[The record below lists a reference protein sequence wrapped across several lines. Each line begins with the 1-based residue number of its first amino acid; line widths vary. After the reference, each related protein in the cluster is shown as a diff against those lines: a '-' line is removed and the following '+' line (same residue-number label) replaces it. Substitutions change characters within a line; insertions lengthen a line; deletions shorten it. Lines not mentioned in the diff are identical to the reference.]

1 MADRPAK
8 ERTSLLR
15 RLFPE
20 KRIFIKSESGT
31 RFVSLAPRH
40 HILAL
45 LGGTALVLWSVTA
58 TSFLVIGIVKGGG
71 AREQAAQEKA
81 LYESRLNA
89 LAEERDVYRMAALDA
104 QSNFTRALDEISGYQ
119 DRLFS
124 GAVEQQELE
133 AGRDALRRI
142 LQDALKDRDDAR
154 ARLALLN
161 AESGDATLS
170 ELDRSRAEAE
180 TTVDFLARA
189 LARTARD
196 RDGLKAEAET
206 ATARAAELQ
215 SVLELRERAND
226 KIFTQL
232 EDAITLAMEPLGKM
246 FSNVG
251 LPPSQI
257 LHQMRDQY
265 SGQGGPLT
273 PISLSTKDVA
283 LDPDALR
290 VNAILD
296 NMDEL
301 NLYRIAFEKVPFAQP
316 VSAHVRRTSGF
327 GYRRDP
333 IRGGTRLH
341 AGMDWAGA
349 YGTTI
354 KATAD
359 GVVTHAGWQSGY
371 GRVVIIEHAF
381 GLETRFAHLSKITV
395 RKGQRVSRGERI
407 GAMGNS
413 GRSTGTHLHYE
424 VRLNGNPV
432 DPMKYIKA
440 GRDVF

>member
-1 MADRPAK
+1 MAESPAK
-8 ERTSLLR
+8 ERPPLLS

-20 KRIFIKSESGT
+20 KRIFVKSDNGT
-31 RFVSLAPRH
+31 RFVCLGPRH

-71 AREQAAQEKA
+71 ALEHAAQEKA
-81 LYESRLNA
+81 LYETRLNA

-104 QSNFTRALDEISGYQ
+104 QSNFTRALDEISSYQ

-124 GAVEQQELE
+124 GAVEQRELE
-133 AGRDALRRI
+133 AGRDALRRLLQEA
-142 LQDALKDRDDAR
+142 LQDRDTAR
-154 ARLALLN
+154 DRLALLTTQ
-161 AESGDATLS
+161 SGDATLS

-180 TTVDFLARA
+180 STVDFLARA
-189 LARTARD
+189 LAQTAED
-196 RDGLKAEAET
+196 RNALKAQADA
-206 ATARAAELQ
+206 ATARMVELQ
-215 SVLELRERAND
+215 NVLDLRERAND

-232 EDAITLAMEPLGKM
+232 EDAVTLAMEPLGKM
-246 FSNVG
+246 FSAVG

-273 PISLSTKDVA
+273 PISLSTKGMVS
-283 LDPDALR
+283 DPDALR
-290 VNAILD
+290 ANAILD
-296 NMDEL
+296 DMDEL
-301 NLYRIAFEKVPFAQP
+301 NLYRIAFEKVPFALP
-316 VSAHVRRTSGF
+316 VSAHVRSTSGF

-341 AGMDWAGA
+341 AGLDWAGD

-371 GRVVIIEHAF
+371 GRVVIIKHAF

-395 RKGQRVSRGERI
+395 QKGQRVSRGERI

-424 VRLNGNPV
+424 VRLNGTPV
-432 DPMKYIKA
+432 DPMTYIKA